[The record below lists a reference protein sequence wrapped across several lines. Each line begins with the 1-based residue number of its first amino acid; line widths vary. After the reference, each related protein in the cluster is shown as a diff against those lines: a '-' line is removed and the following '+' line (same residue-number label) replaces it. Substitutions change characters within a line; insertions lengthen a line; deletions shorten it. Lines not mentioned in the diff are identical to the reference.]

1 MNGSKSNPPMQESE
15 LLSALLAVV
24 QDGICLL
31 SPKLDLI
38 LQNPAMQYWYGMDS
52 ASPAG
57 KCYSLYHGRSVPC
70 ENCPALRAVASGAI
84 ETQEVLFERDGR
96 KRGWQQVTCMTV
108 KDGSQA
114 VKWIVEYVR
123 DSTGER
129 KTALSA
135 ELIAAQNESLQ
146 QLLKAQDEE
155 RRKTE
160 QRRAEALHQSFAGML
175 RYLEKVLDDDSYALI
190 RKQMEWTKTTLGS
203 EPSATIFSEQELAI
217 ARLIA
222 EGLLSKEIADRLHVS
237 KKTVDYHRSALRKKL
252 KLSGNED
259 LRQAIH
265 IYFEKTGISP
275 LS

>member
-31 SPKLDLI
+31 SSELDLI

-57 KCYSLYHGRSVPC
+57 KCYSLYHGRSAPC

-84 ETQEVLFERDGR
+84 ETQEVLFEQDGR
-96 KRGWQQVTCMTV
+96 KKGWQQVTCMTV

-135 ELIAAQNESLQ
+135 ELIAAQNESLH
-146 QLLKAQDEE
+146 QLLKEQDEE
-155 RRKTE
+155 RRNVE
-160 QRRAEALHQSFAGML
+160 QRRAEALNQSFAGML

-203 EPSATIFSEQELAI
+203 EPHTTIFTKQELAI

-222 EGLLSKEIADRLHVS
+222 EGFLSKEIADRLHVS
-237 KKTVDYHRSALRKKL
+237 KKTVDYHRGTLRKKL

-259 LRQAIH
+259 LRQAIQV
-265 IYFEKTGISP
+265 YFAKTGNSP
-275 LS
+275 LP